1 MKMKTVIMKMGTNYV
16 TLKNVDALE
25 TSYKITVMNPM
36 YYPTDSVKNLKKTVN
51 LVLVFGAT
59 ENKMMKTMIKTM
71 TMIMIMMKT
80 MIKIT
85 IMMKM
90 KMKTVIMKMGTNY
103 VTLKNVDALETSYKI
118 TVMNLMYSPMDS
130 VKNLKKTVNLVQV
143 FGATENKMMK
153 TMIKTTITMKIMTK
167 ITIMT

>member
-90 KMKTVIMKMGTNY
+90 KTNY

-118 TVMNLMYSPMDS
+118 TVMNPMYYPTDS
-130 VKNLKKTVNLVQV
+130 
-143 FGATENKMMK
+143 
-153 TMIKTTITMKIMTK
+153 
-167 ITIMT
+167 